1 MHILRN
7 PPTIAPP
14 PPRGNFSHAV
24 EAAANLR
31 WLYISGQSGVRP
43 DGTTPADFVGQAEA
57 TFDNLRAVLLDAG
70 MEITD
75 LVKLVVYFL
84 RTEDQPDC
92 SRLRNAF
99 LGAHKPAQTM
109 LRISGLAVPGWLI
122 EVEAV
127 AARA

>member
-1 MHILRN
+1 MHTLRN
-7 PPTIAPP
+7 PSTIAPP

-24 EAAANLR
+24 EVAANLR

-43 DGTTPADFVGQAEA
+43 DGTISDEFADQAEA
-57 TFDNLRAVLLDAG
+57 TFRNLGAVLADAG
-70 MEITD
+70 MDVAD

-84 RTEDQPDC
+84 RTEDQADC
-92 SRLRNAF
+92 SRIRNAF

-109 LRISGLAVPGWLI
+109 LRIAGLAVPGWLI

-127 AARA
+127 AAKA